1 MKVKKY
7 TASTIKEALA
17 KIRQELGDD
26 ALIISTREMTGTLGR
41 KFVEVTAA
49 SDDKSETTSSR
60 STSVLSTTG
69 LEEQIVRNRV
79 LLSESL
85 KPLKE
90 ELFHIRSMV
99 NEMRRQQEKADNVEQ
114 LHTEMKDLK
123 RLFAVLTRQA
133 KLDVAIDFDE
143 PVKEI
148 YKRLLTNEVDESLSY
163 QLVDMLNSR
172 LSEEDRK
179 NPLVVRK
186 RMREMF
192 ARILVTA
199 KPVALN
205 NQRPYVMAFVGP
217 TGVGKTTTIAKLAAR
232 CSLQMRRKVCLIT
245 IDTYR
250 IAAVEQL
257 KTYARIMNL
266 PIHVCYSVGE
276 MRKAISE
283 NRDSSLILIDTAGRS
298 QADAEQVKDLR
309 TYFAEDKDIDVLLGL
324 SATTK
329 NNDLRD
335 ITKRYEP
342 VGVRK
347 LVFTKLDETTTYG
360 PILNE
365 SVRTRMPIAYFTTG
379 QNVPDD
385 IEAASSV
392 KLAGLLLG
400 DA

>member
-17 KIRQELGDD
+17 KIRQELGED

-49 SDDKSETTSSR
+49 ADDKTEPAGARSGSPLSS
-60 STSVLSTTG
+60 TG

-99 NEMRRQQEKADNVEQ
+99 NEMRRQQEKAENVEQ
-114 LHTEMKDLK
+114 LQTEMKDLK
-123 RLFAVLTRQA
+123 RLFTVLTRQA
-133 KLDVAIDFDE
+133 KLDVTTDFDE
-143 PVKEI
+143 PVKEL
-148 YKRLLTNEVDESLSY
+148 YKRLLTNEVEESLSY

-172 LSEEDRK
+172 LSDEEKK
-179 NPLVVRK
+179 NPLAVRK

-192 ARILVTA
+192 TRLVLTA

-232 CSLQMRRKVCLIT
+232 CSLQMRRRVCLIT

-266 PIHVCYSVGE
+266 PILVCYSVSE

-283 NRDSSLILIDTAGRS
+283 NRDSSLVLIDTAGRS

-309 TYFAEDKDIDVLLGL
+309 TYFADDRDIDVLLVL

-335 ITKRYEP
+335 ITKRYAP

-365 SVRTRMPIAYFTTG
+365 SVRTRMPLAYFTTG

-385 IEAASSV
+385 IEAASSL
-392 KLAGLLLG
+392 KLASLLLG